1 MYVVKLTT
9 DLIKNYKMKKT
20 VILLSSLAIVMSSC
34 VSKKKYAELEQQ
46 YQDTKGNLQK
56 TTLEKQELEA
66 KFAKIE
72 KRVENYNEKINSL
85 KSYNSSLKEENNV
98 KLDMIG
104 NTAVISN
111 SMKEKMRA
119 TLKNV
124 DLAELANAKT
134 LKDSM
139 NLAIAY
145 NLKKSIDTSKLENSD
160 DVNIDIDQT
169 VVMISVADNLLFN
182 TASYNVKRKAYK
194 LIEQLA
200 NVINSEPS
208 MDVMIEGHTDSRTI
222 NNEVIQ
228 DNWDLS
234 VKRATSIVR
243 LLEKKYKVAPN
254 RLIAAGRGSSVPL
267 VENNTAKNRARNRRT
282 RIVILPNLDKFFGLM
297 AEEQTL
303 NP

>member
-1 MYVVKLTT
+1 
-9 DLIKNYKMKKT
+9 MKKS
-20 VILLSSLAIVMSSC
+20 VILLSVSALIMSSC
-34 VSKKKYAELEQQ
+34 VSKKKYVALEKQ

-85 KSYNSSLKEENNV
+85 KNYNSSLKEENNV
-98 KLDMIG
+98 KLDMVG

-119 TLKNV
+119 VLAKV
-124 DLAELANAKT
+124 DPAELANAKT

-139 NLAIAY
+139 NIAVAY
-145 NLKKSIDTSKLENSD
+145 NLKKSINSSELENSD
-160 DVNIDIDQT
+160 DVDVNIDKT

-182 TASYNVKRKAYK
+182 TASYRVKNKAHK
-194 LIEQLA
+194 LLKQLA

-208 MDVMIEGHTDSRTI
+208 MDVMIEGHTDSRSI
-222 NNEVIQ
+222 NNAVLQ

-243 LLEKKYKVAPN
+243 ILEKKYKVEGS
-254 RLIAAGRGSSVPL
+254 RLIAAGRGSSIPL
-267 VENNTAKNRARNRRT
+267 VENNTASNRARNRRT
-282 RIVILPNLDKFFGLM
+282 RIVILPNLDKFFGMM
-297 AEEQTL
+297 AEEEAV